1 MALWLVRG
9 GRQGEHDT
17 KFLQD
22 NRIYLTWDDL
32 NVDLSTLESKEKLL
46 EMLDGLYEGQK
57 PKALANWAFQ
67 IWFFSNTMEKGDWV
81 VLPSKVS
88 RTLHFGEITSGYDY
102 DASLGSPYYHYRSVN
117 WFAKDIPRDRFD
129 QDILYSFGAFLTV
142 CQISRNNAEERIKSM
157 YTNGWN
163 KKTPSIST
171 LPDSGDLGTNID
183 LEEHIMD
190 QISNRIIQRFKGPR
204 MEQLIAEILKA
215 KGFTVYSSPEG
226 TDHGVDL
233 LASSGTLGFDSP
245 RICVQVKSHDAP
257 VDRPTMD
264 QLVGTMSIHGAEF
277 GLLVSW
283 SGFKNSVTREV
294 AKQFFKVRLWNATQ
308 VINEIFSNYDRLS
321 DETKAEIPL
330 KRIWMLNTD
339 ESI

>member
-9 GRQGEHDT
+9 GKQGEHDI

-22 NRIYLTWDDL
+22 NRVYLTWDDL
-32 NVDLSTLESKEKLL
+32 KVDLGKVESKEKLVETL
-46 EMLDGLYEGQK
+46 SELYEGQK

-67 IWFFSNTMEKGDWV
+67 IWFFANNMEKGDWV
-81 VLPSKVS
+81 VLPSKAS
-88 RTLHFGEITSGYDY
+88 RTLHFGEIIGNYEYDE
-102 DASLGSPYYHYRSVN
+102 SLVSPYYHYRSVN

-129 QDILYSFGAFLTV
+129 KDILYSLGAFLTV
-142 CQISRNNAEERIKSM
+142 CQISRNNAEERIKAM
-157 YTNGWN
+157 YANGWN
-163 KKTPSIST
+163 AKQTIPPKDDEVS
-171 LPDSGDLGTNID
+171 PDID

-190 QISNRIIQRFKGPR
+190 QISNRIIQRFKGHK
-204 MEQLIAEILKA
+204 MELLIAEILKA
-215 KGFTVYSSPEG
+215 KGFTVYASPEG
-226 TDHGVDL
+226 TDYGVDL

-264 QLVGTMSIHGAEF
+264 QLVGTMSIHGADF

-294 AKQFFKVRLWNATQ
+294 AKQFFKVRLWDSTQ
-308 VINEIFSNYDRLS
+308 VIKEIFANYDRLS
-321 DETKAEIPL
+321 DELKAEIPL

-339 ESI
+339 ES